1 MFLSSAVSAPT
12 CLIIFLNLL
21 DTHGGG
27 GGYKMRILLLAG
39 MCGACCVFLQKELCM
54 KKLLGAALIFAAC
67 GMAFAAEGE
76 MESRFSPA
84 FDVEVSLTKD
94 TQIESNTKKETR
106 EFTGD
111 PRILPFDIKGGV
123 KIRLLDNLFLTPYVQ
138 YKAESFQLQTFGI
151 GTGLAAE
158 NIISGLNL
166 GLDAAYLLTTDSS
179 SAIAAGMRLKPEVS
193 YNFSDSLLLV
203 SLSDDFNFFADQ
215 QNKVDKEVRYKTI
228 DNELN
233 AEVVFNVFNFLKP
246 GINSGLYTNFV
257 LNTEIAKAKLADKW
271 LSKDKNTYEFGIGLI
286 TNPIDWFQA
295 RTGFIGSSAKEVDNI
310 TTAVETT
317 TETKTTGW
325 LVGVETTYKNF
336 SFNADY
342 TLSKILEKDLLRH
355 KINMSVKYSF

>member
-1 MFLSSAVSAPT
+1 
-12 CLIIFLNLL
+12 
-21 DTHGGG
+21 
-27 GGYKMRILLLAG
+27 MRILLLAG
-39 MCGACCVFLQKELCM
+39 MCGACRVFLQKELYM

-67 GMAFAAEGE
+67 GMAFAAEDE
-76 MESRFSPA
+76 TESRFSPA

-94 TQIESNTKKETR
+94 TEVKSNTKDKTR
-106 EFTGD
+106 KASGID
-111 PRILPFDIKGGV
+111 SVLPFDIKGGV
-123 KIRLLDNLFLTPYVQ
+123 KIRLLDNLFLTPYLQ
-138 YKAESFQLQTFGI
+138 YKNSGVNINSVRLFQVQTFGI
-151 GTGLAAE
+151 GTSLAAE
-158 NIISGLNL
+158 NVISGLNL

-179 SAIAAGMRLKPEVS
+179 SSIEAGMRLKPEVT
-193 YNFSDSLLLV
+193 YNFSDSLLIATLF
-203 SLSDDFNFFADQ
+203 DDFNFLDAQHD
-215 QNKVDKEVRYKTI
+215 KKDKEVVSKTI
-228 DNELN
+228 NNEFN
-233 AEVVFNVFNFLKP
+233 AEIVFNVFNLLKP

-257 LNTEIAKAKLADKW
+257 LNTEIAKAKPADKW

-342 TLSKILEKDLLRH
+342 RLYAQTNDGKEEEDTLHH

>member
-1 MFLSSAVSAPT
+1 
-12 CLIIFLNLL
+12 
-21 DTHGGG
+21 
-27 GGYKMRILLLAG
+27 
-39 MCGACCVFLQKELCM
+39 M

-76 MESRFSPA
+76 TESRFSPA

-94 TQIESNTKKETR
+94 TQIESNTKEKTR
-106 EFTGD
+106 KASD
-111 PRILPFDIKGGV
+111 IDSVLPFDIKGGV

-138 YKAESFQLQTFGI
+138 YKNSGVNINSVRLFQVQTFGI
-151 GTGLAAE
+151 GTSLAAE
-158 NIISGLNL
+158 NVISGLNL
-166 GLDAAYLLTTDSS
+166 GLDAAYLVQAPT
-179 SAIAAGMRLKPEVS
+179 SALLAGMRLKPEVT
-193 YNFSDSLLLV
+193 YNFSDSLLIATLF
-203 SLSDDFNFFADQ
+203 DDFNFLDAQHD
-215 QNKVDKEVRYKTI
+215 KIDKEVVSKI
-228 DNELN
+228 INNEFN
-233 AEVVFNVFNFLKP
+233 AEIVFNVFNLLKP

-257 LNTEIAKAKLADKW
+257 LNTEIEKSKTTGKW

-310 TTAVETT
+310 TKAVETT
-317 TETKTTGW
+317 TENKTTGW

-342 TLSKILEKDLLRH
+342 RLYAQTKDKDGKEEKDTLHH

>member
-1 MFLSSAVSAPT
+1 MQRV
-12 CLIIFLNLL
+12 CI
-21 DTHGGG
+21 
-27 GGYKMRILLLAG
+27 
-39 MCGACCVFLQKELCM
+39 FLQKEFYM

-67 GMAFAAEGE
+67 GMAFAAEDE
-76 MESRFSPA
+76 TESRFSPA

-94 TQIESNTKKETR
+94 TIIKSDTKNETR
-106 EFTGD
+106 RFEEND
-111 PRILPFDIKGGV
+111 SMLPFDVKGGV
-123 KIRLLDNLFLTPYVQ
+123 KIRILDNLFLTPYLQ
-138 YKAESFQLQTFGI
+138 YKNSGVNINSIRLFQVQTFGI
-151 GTGLAAE
+151 GTSLAAE
-158 NIISGLNL
+158 NVISGLDL
-166 GLDAAYLLTTDSS
+166 GLDAAYLVKTGEEVKINSS
-179 SAIAAGMRLKPEVS
+179 SRNIFRIGMRLKPEVS

-257 LNTEIAKAKLADKW
+257 LNTEIAKAKPTDKW

-342 TLSKILEKDLLRH
+342 RLYAQTNDGKEEEDTLRL

>member
-1 MFLSSAVSAPT
+1 
-12 CLIIFLNLL
+12 
-21 DTHGGG
+21 
-27 GGYKMRILLLAG
+27 
-39 MCGACCVFLQKELCM
+39 M

-94 TQIESNTKKETR
+94 TEVKSNTKKETR
-106 EFTGD
+106 EFAAVD
-111 PRILPFDIKGGV
+111 SFLPFDIKGGV

-138 YKAESFQLQTFGI
+138 YKNGGININEQLSFTGQTFGI

-158 NIISGLNL
+158 NVISGLNL
-166 GLDAAYLLTTDSS
+166 GLDVAYLVKMGYQTESIGRQFSILG
-179 SAIAAGMRLKPEVS
+179 IGMRLKPEVT

-257 LNTEIAKAKLADKW
+257 LNTEIAKANLIDKW
-271 LSKDKNTYEFGIGLI
+271 RSKDKNTYEFGIGLI

-342 TLSKILEKDLLRH
+342 RLYAQTNDGKEEEDTLHH

>member
-1 MFLSSAVSAPT
+1 
-12 CLIIFLNLL
+12 
-21 DTHGGG
+21 
-27 GGYKMRILLLAG
+27 
-39 MCGACCVFLQKELCM
+39 M

-76 MESRFSPA
+76 TESRFSPA

-94 TQIESNTKKETR
+94 TEVESNTKDKTR
-106 EFTGD
+106 KASGID
-111 PRILPFDIKGGV
+111 SVLPFDIKGGV
-123 KIRLLDNLFLTPYVQ
+123 KIRLLDNLFLTPYLQ
-138 YKAESFQLQTFGI
+138 YKNSGVNINSVRLFQVQTFGI
-151 GTGLAAE
+151 GTSLAAE
-158 NIISGLNL
+158 NVISGLNL

-179 SAIAAGMRLKPEVS
+179 SSIEAGMRLKPEVT
-193 YNFSDSLLLV
+193 YNFSDSLLIATLF
-203 SLSDDFNFFADQ
+203 DDFNFLDAQHD
-215 QNKVDKEVRYKTI
+215 KKDKEVVSKTI
-228 DNELN
+228 NNEFN
-233 AEVVFNVFNFLKP
+233 AEIVFNVFNLLKP

-257 LNTEIAKAKLADKW
+257 LNTEIAKAKPADKW

-295 RTGFIGSSAKEVDNI
+295 RTGFIGSSAKEVDSI
-310 TTAVETT
+310 TTGVETT

-342 TLSKILEKDLLRH
+342 RLYAQTNDGKEEEDTLRH

>member
-1 MFLSSAVSAPT
+1 
-12 CLIIFLNLL
+12 
-21 DTHGGG
+21 
-27 GGYKMRILLLAG
+27 MRILLLAG
-39 MCGACCVFLQKELCM
+39 MCGACCAFLQKELYM

-94 TQIESNTKKETR
+94 TEVKSNTKKETR
-106 EFTGD
+106 EFAELD
-111 PRILPFDIKGGV
+111 SVLPFDVKGGV
-123 KIRLLDNLFLTPYVQ
+123 KIRLLDNLFLTPYLQ
-138 YKAESFQLQTFGI
+138 YKNSGVNINSVRLFQVQTFGI
-151 GTGLAAE
+151 GTSLAAE
-158 NIISGLNL
+158 NVISGLNL
-166 GLDAAYLLTTDSS
+166 GLDVAYLVKMGYQTESNGTQFPILG
-179 SAIAAGMRLKPEVS
+179 IGMRLKPEVS

-257 LNTEIAKAKLADKW
+257 LNTEIAKANLTDKW
-271 LSKDKNTYEFGIGLI
+271 RSKDKNTYEFGIGLI

-342 TLSKILEKDLLRH
+342 RLYAQTNDGKEEEDTLHH